1 MPHNGSAHNLR
12 GSPAWVDRE
21 NQGRRQIRKAAL
33 SVRVSHEM
41 CAAEPRSH
49 LVKRPVRFRGLLCG
63 VNTARLT
70 SRSPKQTARRSN
82 RSRRDGRERP
92 SDGHGER
99 ACPQAAHRYSWPR
112 IKFAGAITRRGS
124 LRSCDWQSR
133 RRTRKQTE
141 PSPELMPHNGEA
153 HNLQTSPAKPLR
165 ETEFYA
171 RWPKPRFPFEFSN
184 GICAAESVPS
194 SSNCLSGSGACYTAG
209 TDSRCRSFSGFLR
222 TNQGARN
229 AAYSF

>member
-1 MPHNGSAHNLR
+1 M
-12 GSPAWVDRE
+12 
-21 NQGRRQIRKAAL
+21 
-33 SVRVSHEM
+33 RVSHEM

-133 RRTRKQTE
+133 RRTRQQTE
-141 PSPELMPHNGEA
+141 PRPELMPHNGSA
-153 HNLQTSPAKPLR
+153 DHLRSSPARDRSRDSILR
-165 ETEFYA
+165 QMAQAALCE
-171 RWPKPRFPFEFSN
+171 PPRL
-184 GICAAESVPS
+184 GVCAAEVALS
-194 SSNCLSGSGACYTAG
+194 SSNSPSGAAACYTAAPG
-209 TDSRCRSFSGFLR
+209 TAIRESSRGSSRIQPRSRKGIA
-222 TNQGARN
+222 ARSPSLGLSQRIQDRSKSTIRPPDHLP
-229 AAYSF
+229 A